1 MKPLLSICCTT
12 FNHAKYVRETIEGFL
27 IQKTN
32 FPIEIII
39 HDDASTDGT
48 ADIIREYAS
57 KDDRIVT
64 ILQDEN
70 QFSKKIK
77 PWRNYVFPKAQGK
90 YIALCEGDDYW
101 TDPLK
106 LQKQVDF
113 LEANNDFALCFHNS
127 KKYFQETD
135 TFEINLASS
144 SAASETTSVDLAD
157 YNFIATPTVV
167 MRNNFKL
174 EPWFD
179 FMPVGDWPLFFIQ
192 VQDKKIM
199 KLDDYMCVYRIH
211 DKGVWSSASEQQ
223 RLEMDINTIKP
234 ILDNVALPK
243 ATKAALRR
251 KYKEKISALN
261 KIVKKPGFSF
271 KHLFSKS

>member
-1 MKPLLSICCTT
+1 MRPLLSICCTT
-12 FNHAKYVRETIEGFL
+12 FNHVKYVKETIEGFL
-27 IQKTN
+27 TQQTN

-48 ADIIREYAS
+48 ADIIKEYAS

-70 QFSKKIK
+70 QYSKKIK
-77 PWRNYVFPKAQGK
+77 PWRNFVFPKAKGK

-127 KKYFQETD
+127 KKYFQGTD
-135 TFEINLASS
+135 TFEINTAS
-144 SAASETTSVDLAD
+144 AEVPNVTTSVDLAD
-157 YNFIATPTVV
+157 YNYIATPTVV
-167 MRNNFKL
+167 MRNDFKL
-174 EPWFD
+174 SPWFD
-179 FMPVGDWPLFFIQ
+179 LMPVGDWPLFFIQ

-211 DKGVWSSASEQQ
+211 DKGIWSSASEQQ

-234 ILDNVALPK
+234 ILDNVDLPK
-243 ATKAALRR
+243 VANTALNK
-251 KYKEKISALN
+251 KYKEKVRALKKLN
-261 KIVKKPGFSF
+261 KKPFFSF

>member
-1 MKPLLSICCTT
+1 MEPLLSICCTT
-12 FNHAKYVRETIEGFL
+12 FNHEKYVRETIEGFL
-27 IQKTN
+27 IQQTS

-48 ADIIREYAS
+48 AAIIKEYAD
-57 KDDRIVT
+57 KDHRIVI

-70 QFSKKIK
+70 QFSQKIK
-77 PWRNYVFPKAQGK
+77 PWRNHVFPKAKGK

-127 KKYFQETD
+127 KKYFQETG

-144 SAASETTSVDLAD
+144 DVANVTTSADLAD

-179 FMPVGDWPLFFIQ
+179 LMPVGDWPLFFIQ

-199 KLDDYMCVYRIH
+199 KLNDYMCVYRIH
-211 DKGVWSSASEQQ
+211 DKGVWSSASEKQ
-223 RLEMDINTIKP
+223 RLEMDVNTIKP

-243 ATKAALRR
+243 AAKAALSK
-251 KYKEKISALN
+251 KYKEKLGTL
-261 KIVKKPGFSF
+261 KKLGEKPGFSF
-271 KHLFSKS
+271 KNFFSKS